1 MDRLSQLPEA
11 LLLRILSLLHAKDVV
26 STMVLSKRW
35 QFLWMLVPKLVYDD
49 SYQDIEYG
57 RFSRFVDRSLTLH
70 EAPVLDTL
78 HFKLGKTSCGTGDI
92 RVWIRTVDK
101 RCLRELVIEIDKCIS
116 DNTSVILPRS
126 LYRCCRM
133 LVTLKLNK
141 AVLVDV
147 TSSFSFPSLKNL
159 SLVSMKYPGD
169 DFIKMLLSSCPVLE
183 DLVVKRCL
191 NDNVTI
197 FTVKVSS
204 LKCLAL
210 HQIELAC
217 MNFDR
222 GFVIDTPSLECLD
235 ITDFR
240 GVFCVIENNMTKIVK
255 AYVCH
260 SYEHTQQIM
269 GSISSVK
276 RLYLCFPSSKDAYP
290 VGSVFH
296 CLVRLALCT
305 CETGWLN
312 LLMCVLRD
320 SPKLRA
326 LKLAKDH
333 THRSHQPRPC
343 WNEPSAVPECL
354 LTSLET
360 LEWVKYEGTEEEKEV
375 VAFILRSGS
384 CLKKVNISSKSTD
397 RDKKFEMLKELSLL
411 FRRSPTCQI
420 AFD

>member
-11 LLLRILSLLHAKDVV
+11 LLLRILSLLPAKDVV

-70 EAPVLDTL
+70 EAQVLDTL
-78 HFKLGKTSCGTGDI
+78 HLKLGKTCGTGDI
-92 RVWIRTVDK
+92 GVWIRTVDK
-101 RCLRELVIEIDKCIS
+101 RCLRELIIEIGWS
-116 DNTSVILPRS
+116 NNSSVVLPRS
-126 LYRCCRM
+126 LYTCCRM
-133 LVTLKLNK
+133 LVTLKLNN

-147 TSSFSFPSLKNL
+147 TCSFSFPSLKNL

-169 DFIKMLLSSCPVLE
+169 ELLKILLSSCPVLE

-191 NDNVTI
+191 YDNVTM
-197 FTVKVSS
+197 FTVRVSS
-204 LKCLAL
+204 LKCLVLQNLVLDDADVDA
-210 HQIELAC
+210 ES
-217 MNFDR
+217 R
-222 GFVIDTPSLECLD
+222 FVIDTPSLECLD
-235 ITDFR
+235 IADY
-240 GVFCVIENNMTKIVK
+240 GGEFCVIENNMTKIVD
-255 AYVCH
+255 AHVCI
-260 SYEHTQQIM
+260 SYANTHQLI

-276 RLYLCFPSSKDAYP
+276 HLNLCIPSSKDAYP
-290 VGSVFH
+290 IGSVFH
-296 CLVRLALCT
+296 CLVRLTLCT
-305 CETGWLN
+305 CETEWLD

-326 LKLAKDH
+326 LKLIQDH
-333 THRSHQPRPC
+333 PLRPKELRPC

-360 LEWVKYEGTEEEKEV
+360 LQWVKYEGTEEEKEV

-384 CLKKVNISSKSTD
+384 CLKKVTISSKSTD
-397 RDKKFEMLKELSLL
+397 RDKKFEMLKELSLS

>member
-11 LLLRILSLLHAKDVV
+11 LLLRIMSLLPAKDVV
-26 STMVLSKRW
+26 ATMVLSKQW
-35 QFLWMLVPKLVYDD
+35 QLLWMLVPKLVYDD

-78 HFKLGKTSCGTGDI
+78 HLKLGKTSCGSGDI
-92 RVWIRTVDK
+92 RVWIKAVDK
-101 RCLRELVIEIDKCIS
+101 RCLRELIVEFDS
-116 DNTSVILPRS
+116 NNSSVVLPVS
-126 LYRCCRM
+126 LYTCCRM
-133 LVTLKLNK
+133 LVTLKLNN

-169 DFIKMLLSSCPVLE
+169 ELIKTFLSSCPVLE

-191 NDNVTI
+191 DDNVTI
-197 FTVKVSS
+197 FNVRVSS
-204 LKCLAL
+204 LKFLVL
-210 HQIELAC
+210 H
-217 MNFDR
+217 NKGDPDS

-235 ITDFR
+235 IFDNS
-240 GVFCVIENNMTKIVK
+240 GEFCVIENDMTKIVK
-255 AYVCH
+255 ADVCFDNANA
-260 SYEHTQQIM
+260 QQLL

-276 RLYLCFPSSKDAYP
+276 RLYLCVPFSKDAYP

-296 CLVRLALCT
+296 CLVSLTLCT
-305 CETGWLN
+305 CETEWLN
-312 LLMCVLRD
+312 LLMCMLRD

-326 LKLAKDH
+326 LKLIQDH
-333 THRSHQPRPC
+333 SFRSESRPC

-360 LEWVKYEGTEEEKEV
+360 LEWVKYEGKEEEKELA
-375 VAFILRSGS
+375 AFILRNGN
-384 CLKKVNISSKSTD
+384 CLKRVTISSKSTD
-397 RDKKFEMLKELSLL
+397 LKEKYEILKELSLL
-411 FRRSPTCQI
+411 SRRSPTCQI
-420 AFD
+420 AFN